1 MPGTVCNFGSLTEIL
16 ITSSPNDEA
25 NDEAI
30 QRADFGLG
38 KKVRN
43 VLDFLATS
51 EISLPLIICM
61 IFKCIQVS

>member
-25 NDEAI
+25 I
-30 QRADFGLG
+30 QRADFGLA

-51 EISLPLIICM
+51 EISLPLIICK